1 MPLRNQSGDSL
12 VLREEV
18 VGSSRNR
25 ICYPGI
31 SSCITITGV
40 MPGGLVGTH
49 LTVASEPTLI
59 DAALLALK
67 AGGGGACTS
76 FYVVGAIARFKENTG
91 DPGFNTRKKIRDKI
105 CKHINKD
112 ARVRFFDTSAHH
124 VDVHVFAER
133 NRLGT
138 VFSYTPTTGIV
149 VSGNNYPN
157 VGNRTFIE
165 PHQYV
170 IR

>member
-1 MPLRNQSGDSL
+1 MPLRNQSGDSI

-18 VGSSRNR
+18 VGSARNR

-40 MPGGLVGTH
+40 MPAGLLGTH
-49 LTVASEPTLI
+49 LTVATEATLI
-59 DAALLALK
+59 DDALLALK
-67 AGGGGACTS
+67 VGGGSACTS
-76 FYVVGAIARFKENTG
+76 FYVVGAIARFKENA
-91 DPGFNTRKKIRDKI
+91 DISFNTRKKIRDKV
-105 CKHINKD
+105 CQHVNKH

-149 VSGNNYPN
+149 VAGNNYPT
-157 VGNRTFIE
+157 VANRTFIE